1 MGRSMP
7 ENQKMPSKKQLI
19 DNMKTRLILGLL
31 ALVLVMIAASG
42 IVDRPGREY
51 LNQSMT
57 RTLVTF
63 GIARAL
69 NGVISVA
76 QGTEVAIEPAG
87 VGVNFAPGE
96 ILDPVNDMIERFSWV
111 MLSASASL
119 GLQQLLSELSE
130 WLPVTLIYAASGVA
144 LLLVLLFYER
154 TGEGVSSFVLRLFVL
169 LTIARFLIPAVSFTA
184 EAIHAGF
191 LEPRYDVAMER
202 LERASDRIGNINES
216 TLPGQDEEDAS
227 RSIFD
232 KLAQMYGSAQSSLD
246 VDKRLNRYKEVAA
259 EITSSSVELIV
270 IFLFQTLLL
279 PLALV
284 WFGTFLFRSTISLL
298 R

>member
-1 MGRSMP
+1 MP
-7 ENQKMPSKKQLI
+7 ENQKMQPKKQLI
-19 DNMKTRLILGLL
+19 DSRTTRLVLGLVTIIS
-31 ALVLVMIAASG
+31 VLVAASG
-42 IVDRPGREY
+42 IADRHGREY
-51 LNQSMT
+51 LEQSMA

-76 QGTEVAIEPAG
+76 QGTEVAFEPAG

-130 WLPVTLIYAASGVA
+130 WLPVMLIYAVSGIA
-144 LLLVLLFYER
+144 LLLVLLLYDR
-154 TGEGVSSFVLRLFVL
+154 TAEGVRLFVLRLFVL
-169 LTIARFLIPAVSFTA
+169 LTIARFLIPAVAFSA
-184 EAIHAGF
+184 EMIHTGF
-191 LEPRYDVAMER
+191 LEPRYDVAVAR
-202 LERASDRIGNINES
+202 LEQASDRIGNLNES
-216 TLPGQDEEDAS
+216 AMPGQPDEEG
-227 RSIFD
+227 IFD
-232 KLAQMYGSAQSSLD
+232 KLARMYGSAQSSLD
-246 VDKRLNRYKEVAA
+246 IDKRLTKYREVAA

-279 PLALV
+279 PLAIV
-284 WFGTFLFRSTISLL
+284 WFGAFLFRSTMRLL

>member
-1 MGRSMP
+1 
-7 ENQKMPSKKQLI
+7 LI
-19 DNMKTRLILGLL
+19 M
-31 ALVLVMIAASG
+31 VAASG
-42 IVDRPGREY
+42 IVDRTGREY
-51 LNQSMT
+51 LNESMT

-130 WLPVTLIYAASGVA
+130 WLPVTMIYAASGLA
-144 LLLVLLFYER
+144 LLLMLLLYER
-154 TGEGVSSFVLRLFVL
+154 TSEGVRSFVLRLFLL

-216 TLPGQDEEDAS
+216 TLPGQDDAS
-227 RSIFD
+227 KGIFD

-284 WFGTFLFRSTISLL
+284 WFGAFLFRSMISLL

>member
-19 DNMKTRLILGLL
+19 QNMNTRLILGLL
-31 ALVLVMIAASG
+31 SIALVLVAASG
-42 IVDRPGREY
+42 IIDRPGREY

-130 WLPVTLIYAASGVA
+130 WLPVTLIYAASGLA
-144 LLLVLLFYER
+144 LLLMLLFYER
-154 TGEGVSSFVLRLFVL
+154 TGEGVRSFVLRLFLL

-184 EAIHAGF
+184 ESIHAGF

-216 TLPGQDEEDAS
+216 TLPGQDDAS
-227 RSIFD
+227 KGIFD

-284 WFGTFLFRSTISLL
+284 WFGAFLFRSTISLL

>member
-31 ALVLVMIAASG
+31 ALVLVMVAASG

-144 LLLVLLFYER
+144 FLLVLLFYER
-154 TGEGVSSFVLRLFVL
+154 TGEGVRYFVLRLFVL

-202 LERASDRIGNINES
+202 LEGASDRIGNINES
-216 TLPGQDEEDAS
+216 TLPGQDEDDAS
-227 RSIFD
+227 KSIFD

-246 VDKRLNRYKEVAA
+246 VDKRLNRYREVAA

>member
-1 MGRSMP
+1 MP
-7 ENQKMPSKKQLI
+7 ENQKMQPKKQLI
-19 DNMKTRLILGLL
+19 ESSSTRLVLGL
-31 ALVLVMIAASG
+31 VTIIFVMAAASG
-42 IVDRPGREY
+42 IADRHGRDY
-51 LNQSMT
+51 LEQSMA

-87 VGVNFAPGE
+87 VGVNFAPGQ

-130 WLPVTLIYAASGVA
+130 WLPLMLIYAVSGIT
-144 LLLVLLFYER
+144 LLLVLLLYDR
-154 TGEGVSSFVLRLFVL
+154 TAEGVRLFVLRLFLL
-169 LTIARFLIPAVSFTA
+169 LTIARFLIPAVAFSA
-184 EAIHAGF
+184 EMIHTGF
-191 LEPRYDVAMER
+191 LEPRYDVAVAR
-202 LERASDRIGNINES
+202 LEKARDRLGNLNES
-216 TLPGQDEEDAS
+216 TMPGQPDEE
-227 RSIFD
+227 SIFD
-232 KLAQMYGSAQSSLD
+232 KLAKMYGSAQSSLD
-246 VDKRLNRYKEVAA
+246 IDKRLTKYREVAA

-279 PLALV
+279 PLAIV
-284 WFGTFLFRSTISLL
+284 WFGAFLFRSTMRLL

>member
-1 MGRSMP
+1 
-7 ENQKMPSKKQLI
+7 
-19 DNMKTRLILGLL
+19 
-31 ALVLVMIAASG
+31 
-42 IVDRPGREY
+42 
-51 LNQSMT
+51 
-57 RTLVTF
+57 
-63 GIARAL
+63 
-69 NGVISVA
+69 VA

-130 WLPVTLIYAASGVA
+130 WLPVSVIYAASGLA
-144 LLLVLLFYER
+144 LLLMLLFYER
-154 TGEGVSSFVLRLFVL
+154 TGEGVRSFVLRLFLL

-202 LERASDRIGNINES
+202 LERASDRIGNINEA
-216 TLPGQDEEDAS
+216 TLSDQDDAS
-227 RSIFD
+227 KGIFD

-284 WFGTFLFRSTISLL
+284 WFGAFLFRSTISLL

>member
-7 ENQKMPSKKQLI
+7 ENQKMPSRKQLI
-19 DNMKTRLILGLL
+19 ENSKTRLILGLL
-31 ALVLVMIAASG
+31 VLLAVATAASG
-42 IVDRPGREY
+42 IVDRHGRQY
-51 LNQSMT
+51 LEQSMS

-119 GLQQLLSELSE
+119 GLQQLLSEFSE
-130 WLPVTLIYAASGVA
+130 WFPVTLIYSVSGAA
-144 LLLVLLFYER
+144 LLIVLLLHDR
-154 TGEGVSSFVLRLFVL
+154 IAEGVRLFVLRLFIL
-169 LTIARFLIPAVSFTA
+169 LTIARFLIPVVAFTA
-184 EAIHAGF
+184 ETIHTGF
-191 LEPRYDVAMER
+191 LEPRYDSAVER
-202 LERASDRIGNINES
+202 LERASDRIGDANAM
-216 TLPGQDEEDAS
+216 TPGGQQDESDG
-227 RSIFD
+227 IFD
-232 KLAQMYGSAQSSLD
+232 RLVQMYGSAQSSLD
-246 VDKRLNRYKEVAA
+246 IDKRLNRYREVAA
-259 EITSSSVELIV
+259 EITTSSVELIV

-279 PLALV
+279 PFTVV
-284 WFGTFLFRSTISLL
+284 WFGTFLFRSTMRLL

>member
-31 ALVLVMIAASG
+31 ALVLVMVAASG

-130 WLPVTLIYAASGVA
+130 WFPVTLIYAASGLA

-154 TGEGVSSFVLRLFVL
+154 TGEGVRSFVLRLFVL

>member
-7 ENQKMPSKKQLI
+7 ENQKMRPKKQFI
-19 DNMKTRLILGLL
+19 ESRNTRVVL
-31 ALVLVMIAASG
+31 ALIVLLGVLLAASG
-42 IVDRPGREY
+42 LADRNGREY

-63 GIARAL
+63 GMARAL

-87 VGVNFAPGE
+87 VGVNFAPGQ
-96 ILDPVNDMIERFSWV
+96 ILDPVNDMVERFSWV

-130 WLPVTLIYAASGVA
+130 WLPVTLIYAASGAA
-144 LLLVLLFYER
+144 LLLILLFYER
-154 TGEGVSSFVLRLFVL
+154 TSEGVRSFVLRLFIL

-184 EAIHAGF
+184 EAIHTGF

-202 LERASDRIGNINES
+202 LERASDRIGNFNES
-216 TLPGQDEEDAS
+216 TLPGQDDAS
-227 RSIFD
+227 SGIID
-232 KLAQMYGSAQSSLD
+232 KLARMYGSAQSSFD
-246 VDKRLNRYKEVAA
+246 VDKRLNQYREVAA

-270 IFLFQTLLL
+270 IFLFQTVLL
-279 PLALV
+279 PLAIV
-284 WFGTFLFRSTISLL
+284 WFGVFLFRSTISLL

>member
-1 MGRSMP
+1 M
-7 ENQKMPSKKQLI
+7 
-19 DNMKTRLILGLL
+19 
-31 ALVLVMIAASG
+31 
-42 IVDRPGREY
+42 
-51 LNQSMT
+51 
-57 RTLVTF
+57 
-63 GIARAL
+63 
-69 NGVISVA
+69 
-76 QGTEVAIEPAG
+76 
-87 VGVNFAPGE
+87 
-96 ILDPVNDMIERFSWV
+96 
-111 MLSASASL
+111 
-119 GLQQLLSELSE
+119 
-130 WLPVTLIYAASGVA
+130 IYAASGLA
-144 LLLVLLFYER
+144 LLLMLLLYER
-154 TGEGVSSFVLRLFVL
+154 TSEGVRSFVLRLFLL

-216 TLPGQDEEDAS
+216 TLPGQDDAS
-227 RSIFD
+227 KGIFD

-284 WFGTFLFRSTISLL
+284 WFGAFLFRSMISLL

>member
-1 MGRSMP
+1 MP

-19 DNMKTRLILGLL
+19 QNMNTRLILGLL
-31 ALVLVMIAASG
+31 SIALVLVAASG
-42 IVDRPGREY
+42 IIDRPGREY

-130 WLPVTLIYAASGVA
+130 WLPVTLIYAASGLA
-144 LLLVLLFYER
+144 LLLTLLFYER
-154 TGEGVSSFVLRLFVL
+154 TGEGFRSFVLRLFVL
-169 LTIARFLIPAVSFTA
+169 LTIARFLIPAVSYTA

-202 LERASDRIGNINES
+202 LERASDRIGNLNES
-216 TLPGQDEEDAS
+216 ALPGQDEAS
-227 RSIFD
+227 KGIFD
-232 KLAQMYGSAQSSLD
+232 KLAQMYGSAQSSFD
-246 VDKRLNRYKEVAA
+246 VDKRLNQYREMAA
-259 EITSSSVELIV
+259 EITGSSVELIV

-284 WFGTFLFRSTISLL
+284 WFGSFLFRSTTSLL